1 MLSKIKLFYYNNRNI
16 IRITRYSLISLILL
30 VITWSLDYQNP
41 ELKSKLPE
49 VLLLSSEVTSS
60 FLSNLTGTFLTVTT
74 FTFTTILTVLNKY
87 SGSFTPRI
95 VQDFIDKPNVLSLF
109 GVFIGGF
116 FYTVLALFMV
126 QNIDSK
132 IPLISGT
139 IAIFYA
145 IAAMI
150 SFILF
155 VRRVLKDIKVANV
168 IETIY
173 NNASDLI
180 EEEANLRKESERFVN
195 SQPVDEIKI
204 FANQTGYLYEVDSKN
219 LLAQLKA
226 KGLKSEV
233 VVERKVGDYLSKGMY
248 IAKLRM
254 MEDLG
259 LEGQEK
265 KEFLAK
271 LADCLVINVSKN
283 DVKDYHHE
291 MTNLI
296 EIALMALSPGVNDPN
311 TAIMVIGKISNLLGK
326 LFSTNNF
333 YVVLDE
339 NEKTKIIYNGYTVRE
354 ELYNSFAQI
363 VHYGKEDPMV
373 AEAVLKGLY
382 LIYMLADESVK
393 GQIKEY
399 LDYVYEI
406 CLDAMDT
413 KMNRDQL
420 KVIHEDFHQNRDD
433 QSDAE
438 VMKEGS

>member
-145 IAAMI
+145 VAAMI

-311 TAIMVIGKISNLLGK
+311 TARTSIGKISMLLGK

-339 NEKTKIIYNGYTVRE
+339 DDQTKIIYNGYTVQE
-354 ELYNSFAQI
+354 ELYNSFVQI
-363 VHYGKEDPMV
+363 VHYGKEDPLV
-373 AEAVLKGLY
+373 AEGILKGLY
-382 LIYMLADESVK
+382 LVYMIADKSVK
-393 GQIKEY
+393 GQVKEY
-399 LDYVYEI
+399 LDYVYKI

-413 KMNRDQL
+413 EMNRERL
-420 KVIHEDFHQNRDD
+420 KAIHEDFEKNRDE
-433 QSDAE
+433 QSDE
-438 VMKEGS
+438 ELMSEPS

>member
-1 MLSKIKLFYYNNRNI
+1 MLSKIKLFYYNNRDI
-16 IRITRYSLISLILL
+16 IRITRYSLISFILLIL
-30 VITWSLDYQNP
+30 TWTLDYKNP
-41 ELKSKLPE
+41 GLKRYLPE
-49 VLLLSSEVTSS
+49 VLLLSSDVTSS
-60 FLSNLTGTFLTVTT
+60 FLSTLSGTFLTVST

-87 SGSFTPRI
+87 SDSFTPRI

-116 FYTVLALFMV
+116 FYTVLSLFMV
-126 QNIDSK
+126 QNIDAK
-132 IPLISGT
+132 VPLISGT

-145 IAAMI
+145 VAAMV

-155 VRRVLKDIKVANV
+155 VRRVLKDIKVSNV
-168 IETIY
+168 IENVYTK
-173 NNASDLI
+173 AHGLI
-180 EEEANLRKESERFVN
+180 EEEAKRRKASERFIST
-195 SQPVDEIKI
+195 SQSLDEVKI
-204 FANQTGYLYEVDSKN
+204 FANETGYFYEVNSKA
-219 LLAQLKA
+219 LLAQLKGVKA
-226 KGLKSEV
+226 EV
-233 VVERKVGDYLSKGMY
+233 VIEKKIGEYISKGTY
-248 IAKLRM
+248 IARLHLL
-254 MEDLG
+254 EDLEM
-259 LEGQEK
+259 EGQEK
-265 KEFLAK
+265 KDFMAK
-271 LADCLVINVSKN
+271 LASGLVINVSKN
-283 DVKDYHHE
+283 DVRDYHHE

-311 TAIMVIGKISNLLGK
+311 TGIMVIGKISNLLGK

-333 YVVLDE
+333 YLVLDE

-393 GQIKEY
+393 GQVKEY

-420 KVIHEDFHQNRDD
+420 KAIHEDFHQNRDD

>member
-1 MLSKIKLFYYNNRNI
+1 MLSKIKLFYYNNRDI
-16 IRITRYSLISLILL
+16 IRITRYSLISFILL
-30 VITWSLDYQNP
+30 IITWTLDYKDP
-41 ELKSKLPE
+41 GLKRHLPE
-49 VLLLSSEVTSS
+49 IFLLSSDVTSS
-60 FLSNLTGTFLTVTT
+60 FLSTLSGTFLTVST

-116 FYTVLALFMV
+116 FYTVLSLFMV
-126 QNIDSK
+126 QNIDAEV
-132 IPLISGT
+132 PLISGT

-145 IAAMI
+145 VAAMV

-155 VRRVLKDIKVANV
+155 VRRVLKDIKGSNV
-168 IETIY
+168 IENIY
-173 NNASDLI
+173 TKANCLI
-180 EEEANLRKESERFVN
+180 EEEAKRRKASERLVSTSETLDEVKIFSNETGYFYEVN
-195 SQPVDEIKI
+195 SK
-204 FANQTGYLYEVDSKN
+204 A
-219 LLAQLKA
+219 LLAQLKGV
-226 KGLKSEV
+226 KGEV
-233 VVERKVGDYLSKGMY
+233 VIDKKIGEYISKGTY
-248 IAKLRM
+248 IARLHLL
-254 MEDLG
+254 EDLDM
-259 LEGQEK
+259 EGQEK
-265 KEFLAK
+265 KDFMAK
-271 LADCLVINVSKN
+271 LASGLVINVSKN
-283 DVKDYHHE
+283 DVQDYHHE

-296 EIALMALSPGVNDPN
+296 EIAMMALSPGVNDPN
-311 TAIMVIGKISNLLGK
+311 TAIMSIGKISNLLGK

-373 AEAVLKGLY
+373 AEAILKGLY

-420 KVIHEDFHQNRDD
+420 KAIHEDFHQNRDD